1 MSTVLVIILIIIL
14 LGGIGLG
21 YPYGG
26 RPAYWGGGYGVGGVL
41 GLILVILLILALL
54 GRV

>member
-1 MSTVLVIILIIIL
+1 MSLLAVILIILL
-14 LGGIGLG
+14 LGGVGVG

-26 RPAYWGGGYGVGGVL
+26 RPAYWGGGYGVGGLL
-41 GLILVILLILALL
+41 GLVLVIVLVLALL

>member
-1 MSTVLVIILIIIL
+1 MSILAIVLIVIL
-14 LGGIGLG
+14 LGGLGWG

-26 RPAYWGGGYGVGGVL
+26 RPAYWGGGYPVGGIL
-41 GLILVILLILALL
+41 GLVLVIVLILALV

>member
-1 MSTVLVIILIIIL
+1 MSIIAIILIIIL
-14 LGGIGLG
+14 LGGIGWG

-26 RPAYWGGGYGVGGVL
+26 RPAYWGGGYGVGGLL
-41 GLILVILLILALL
+41 GVVLVIVLVLALI

>member
-1 MSTVLVIILIIIL
+1 MSLIAIILIIIL
-14 LGGIGLG
+14 LGGVGFG

-26 RPAYWGGGYGVGGVL
+26 RPAYWGGGYPVGGLL
-41 GLILVILLILALL
+41 GLVLIIVLIMAML

>member
-1 MSTVLVIILIIIL
+1 MSLIAIILIIIL
-14 LGGIGLG
+14 LGGVGFG

-26 RPAYWGGGYGVGGVL
+26 RPAYWGGGYPVGGLL
-41 GLILVILLILALL
+41 GLVLVIVLILAVL

>member
-1 MSTVLVIILIIIL
+1 MSLLAIILILLL
-14 LGGIGLG
+14 LGGVGFG

-26 RPAYWGGGYGVGGVL
+26 RPAYWGGGPAIGGVL
-41 GLILVILLILALL
+41 GLVLVIVLVLAVL

>member
-1 MSTVLVIILIIIL
+1 MSLLAIILIILL
-14 LGGIGLG
+14 LGGIGWG

-26 RPAYWGGGYGVGGVL
+26 RPAYWGGGYGVGGLL
-41 GLILVILLILALL
+41 GLVLIVVLVLALV